1 VPDASVVAAATMAL
15 EADDDLIAVFSV
27 VGATEG
33 LDAGLDVA
41 GLTTGVD
48 TAFLVELLAGAAF
61 D

>member
-1 VPDASVVAAATMAL
+1 MAL